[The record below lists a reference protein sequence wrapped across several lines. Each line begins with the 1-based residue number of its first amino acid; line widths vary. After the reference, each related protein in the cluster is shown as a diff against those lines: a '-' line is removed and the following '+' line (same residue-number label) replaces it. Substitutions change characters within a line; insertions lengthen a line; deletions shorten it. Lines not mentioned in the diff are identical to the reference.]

1 MSGNQSITLT
11 FDDQRVVSGHPQWDE
26 ILNEFKKSRD
36 IQTWIS
42 STDFDVFETRWDG
55 NSPFD
60 WCIKFSTSLVTR
72 YYLISFDPKEKT
84 AKVTPLINFLE
95 YQEFLNI
102 EYKTPGIKKTLSSFL
117 HDFNNHLTVLLPN
130 MEAAQM
136 FSSHEAK
143 NYKYLVSSMKGM
155 DNLNAYAN
163 LVSSLCRSPR
173 AMIRFFNIA
182 PLMVE
187 IKNEILEKYPGLSV
201 SFSIDED
208 YKIAFY
214 QEFFK
219 DLIHVFLKNAWE
231 NKPDDHVSLAF
242 ESFSQPNSNCLPD
255 FELNRGE
262 YLRLKIFQTGPGP
275 SLETR
280 SRMYDPFFTTRSKGK
295 DEGIGLTL
303 AKNMMDSSNGT
314 LKFFPSSESCYFQ
327 LTFQRANT

>member
-1 MSGNQSITLT
+1 MLGNQSINLT
-11 FDDQRVVSGHPQWDE
+11 FDDQRIVSAHQVWNE

-42 STDFDVFETRWDG
+42 STDFDVFETKWDE
-55 NSPFD
+55 NKPFD
-60 WCIKFSTSLVTR
+60 WCIKFATTLITR
-72 YYLISFDPKEKT
+72 YYHVTFYPAEKT
-84 AKVTPLINFLE
+84 AVITPLINFFE
-95 YQEFLNI
+95 YQEYLTI
-102 EYKTPGIKKTLSSFL
+102 DYKTPGIKKTLSSFL

-136 FSSHEAK
+136 FSSQEAK

-163 LVSSLCRSPR
+163 LVSTLCRSPR
-173 AMIRFFNIA
+173 AMIRFFSIA
-182 PLMVE
+182 SLMAE
-187 IKNEILEKYPGLSV
+187 IKNEIREKYPDLSV
-201 SFSIDED
+201 SFSMEED

-231 NKPDDHVSLAF
+231 NKPDDHITLVF
-242 ESFSQPNSNCLPD
+242 EPFSQPSSHCLPD
-255 FELNRGE
+255 YDLTRGE
-262 YLRLKIFQTGPGP
+262 YLRLKIFQTAPGP
-275 SLETR
+275 DFETR

-303 AKNMMDSSNGT
+303 AKNMMDGANGT
-314 LKFFPSSESCYFQ
+314 LKFVPSSDACYFQ